1 MARIRVVRQ
10 VELVVKMQR
19 RSKLQDWAM
28 KETSRHSRSPI
39 FFVFVDVFNDDGL

>member
-1 MARIRVVRQ
+1 MLARIRGKQ
-10 VELVVKMQR
+10 VELVVMVQR
-19 RSKLQDWAM
+19 RFELQNWAM